1 MATLK
6 IKASEPIGETLRLL
20 HQGVISE
27 DQWQALVSSWESKGG
42 YSSRLEDLTLRHY
55 GRLIAAKSDEEAVL
69 IQFNATSMA
78 YFSSPE
84 DIPSGKYLDILVGL
98 KEDMA
103 RIDNAFKT
111 LPKAGL
117 TPEEIEAGFDKLDFG
132 LFGIIDTLACRQG
145 LTDEQVK
152 DMRLGDAIGK
162 LAIIGKRAQAE
173 RRLADIRASKANRI
187 R

>member
-6 IKASEPIGETLRLL
+6 IKASKPIGETLRLL
-20 HQGVISE
+20 HQGVIPE
-27 DQWQALVSSWESKGG
+27 DQWRAFVSSWKQQGG
-42 YSSRLEDLTLRHY
+42 YTSRLEDMSLRHY
-55 GRLIAAKSDEEAVL
+55 GMLIAAGSDEEAVL
-69 IQFNATSMA
+69 IQYNATNIVLRS
-78 YFSSPE
+78 E
-84 DIPSGKYLDILVGL
+84 VGEIPTAKYLDILVGL
-98 KEDMA
+98 KEDLA
-103 RIDNAFKT
+103 RIDNAFKN
-111 LPKAGL
+111 LPKATL

-162 LAIIGKRAQAE
+162 LAIVGKRAQAE
-173 RRLADIRASKANRI
+173 RRLADIRARKTNRI